1 MPPLGPIKRH
11 ELIRYLRQL
20 GFDGPYPG
28 AKHEFMKRGS
38 IALRLP
44 NPHRGDIGVAL
55 VSRLLREAEIER
67 EEWER
72 L

>member
-11 ELIRYLRQL
+11 ELIRCLRQL
-20 GFDGPYPG
+20 GFEGPFPG
-28 AKHEFMKRGS
+28 AKHEFMRRES

-55 VSRLLREAEIER
+55 LSRLLREAEIGR

>member
-1 MPPLGPIKRH
+1 MPPLGPIKPFD
-11 ELIRYLRQL
+11 LIRYLRQL

-55 VSRLLREAEIER
+55 LSRLLREAEIGR

>member
-20 GFDGPYPG
+20 GFEGPYPG
-28 AKHEFMKRGS
+28 AKHEFMRRGS

-44 NPHRGDIGVAL
+44 NTHRGDIGVAL
-55 VSRLLREAEIER
+55 LSRLLREAEIGR

>member
-1 MPPLGPIKRH
+1 MPPLGPIRRH
-11 ELIRYLRQL
+11 DLIRYLRQL

-28 AKHEFMKRGS
+28 AKHEFMRRGS
-38 IALRLP
+38 ITLRLP
-44 NPHRGDIGVAL
+44 NPHRSDISVAL
-55 VSRLLREAEIER
+55 LSRLLREAEIER